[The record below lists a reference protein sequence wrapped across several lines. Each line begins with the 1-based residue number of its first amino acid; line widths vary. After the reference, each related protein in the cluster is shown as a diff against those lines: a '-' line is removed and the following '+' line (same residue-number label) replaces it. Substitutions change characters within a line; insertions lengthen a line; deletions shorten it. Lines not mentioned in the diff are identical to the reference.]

1 MLNQSS
7 QTTSSAFDQWIKRN
21 QILAFFILA
30 YGISWVLSIP
40 FILKEW
46 GILAGDYRLF
56 FIIKSFGPYLAALIL
71 THRLEGKDGL
81 TRFRS
86 KIRQYKV
93 GSVWYLI
100 SLIGIPALFILGV
113 LVQPGTLQGFKGMQ
127 VAVVIQYL
135 ASFVLVAFG
144 GGPLGEEPGW
154 RGFALPRMQKKYGP
168 LLGTLL
174 LSIGWTCWH
183 LPDFLT
189 SAQGGGPGTGL
200 SAFWANFPIFL
211 ALVTSL
217 AVILTWVYNRTG
229 GSVFL
234 AILVHASVNTPQVAL
249 APLFP
254 ALDTTRLNTAALI
267 GFGLAAVL
275 VLAFTRGRLG
285 YRQDLEENG

>member
-1 MLNQSS
+1 MQNQSPTS
-7 QTTSSAFDQWIKRN
+7 TTSAFDLWIKQN

-30 YGISWVLSIP
+30 YAISWVLSIP

-46 GILAGDYRLF
+46 GVLAGDYRLF

-71 THRLEGKDGL
+71 SYRLEGKEGL

-93 GSVWYLI
+93 GTIWYLI

-113 LVQPGTLQGFKGMQ
+113 LVQPGTLAGFKGMQ
-127 VAVVIQYL
+127 AAVLIQYL

-154 RGFALPRMQKKYGP
+154 RGFALPRLQAKHGP
-168 LLGTLL
+168 LVGTLL
-174 LSIGWTCWH
+174 LAFVWTCWH

-200 SAFWANFPIFL
+200 SAFMVNFPIFL
-211 ALVTSL
+211 ALVTAL

-229 GSVFL
+229 GSVL
-234 AILVHASVNTPQVAL
+234 MAILVHASVNTPQVAL

-275 VLAFTRGRLG
+275 VLVFTRGRLG
-285 YRQDLEENG
+285 YRAEMEEHG